1 MEKRYGE
8 APQRSPCCAASTCH
22 DWKIFIRPLSHR
34 GSQPLI
40 LCLSKPTTGSAAA
53 GRIAEEAALGHAL
66 GEEAAAVGYELR
78 EAREEAS
85 GVGHASMD

>member
-1 MEKRYGE
+1 MVWFNISKLTNNILTIPKFRRMKKRDHNE
-8 APQRSPCCAASTCH
+8 
-22 DWKIFIRPLSHR
+22 
-34 GSQPLI
+34 PLI